1 VAPEPDAFTGDG
13 DVSQLDLLAASL
25 RAETADLSTF
35 VAVLAEKLHTLL
47 PDHAD
52 VQTKRSRLRHGAVT
66 QVAIT
71 VSGAGRRLELHYAP
85 GGGEAL
91 ATTVAR
97 VSGGIVLK
105 TEQLD
110 LDTWLRSLAEVI
122 ADEARSSEHARLALS
137 QLLLDA
143 DADADADADPGPEA
157 EADPGPH
164 AAADP
169 NADPNPKTDG

>member
-1 VAPEPDAFTGDG
+1 MSSEADASTDDG

-25 RAETADLSTF
+25 RADTADLATF
-35 VAVLAEKLHTLL
+35 VGVLAEKLHTLL

-52 VQTKRSRLRHGAVT
+52 VQTKRSRFHHGAIT

-85 GGGEAL
+85 GGGEPL
-91 ATTVAR
+91 AATAAR

-110 LDTWLRSLAEVI
+110 LDAWLRSLAEVI
-122 ADEARSSEHARLALS
+122 ADEARRSEHARQALA
-137 QLLLDA
+137 QLLLDSGA
-143 DADADADADPGPEA
+143 GPE
-157 EADPGPH
+157 
-164 AAADP
+164 
-169 NADPNPKTDG
+169 TDG